1 MDHFLGVDPGNL
13 ARENRV
19 RVRKRRRVLDALA
32 ALDHARDAQKAVFHD
47 LAEELQRLHHFAKDG
62 DLGEARALTSQE
74 HHEFSQLCVSKRGRA
89 RRRRSRSARAK

>member
-1 MDHFLGVDPGNL
+1 M
-13 ARENRV
+13 
-19 RVRKRRRVLDALA
+19 RKRRRVLDALA

-74 HHEFSQLCVSKRGRA
+74 HHEFSQLCVSKRASAAAEVKKVRGRIEKGGA
-89 RRRRSRSARAK
+89 RV